1 MPSTRQR
8 KPKRQSKPRPSKWI
22 SVKLFY
28 DEHEDLITW
37 WEGLP
42 ERKRGDT
49 LREIVRAYLAEKSP
63 ATLYAEVLRRLET
76 IDRKI
81 GQGVAAAAPAQ
92 AMDDSTAERM
102 RANLRKAT
110 W

>member
-1 MPSTRQR
+1 MPT
-8 KPKRQSKPRPSKWI
+8 KKRRTKTKRPSRWLN
-22 SVKLFY
+22 VRLYY
-28 DEHEDLITW
+28 DEHADIIEW
-37 WEGLP
+37 FESLP
-42 ERKRGDT
+42 ERKRGDA
-49 LREIVRAYLAEKSP
+49 LRDLIRAYLAEKSP

-81 GQGVAAAAPAQ
+81 GQGVAVATATS

-102 RANLRKAT
+102 RTNLRKAT

>member
-1 MPSTRQR
+1 MSTKKR
-8 KPKRQSKPRPSKWI
+8 KPK
-22 SVKLFY
+22 VKRSGRWLTVRLFD
-28 DEHEDLITW
+28 DEHTDIIEW
-37 WEGLP
+37 WESLP
-42 ERKRGDT
+42 ERKRGDM

-63 ATLYAEVLRRLET
+63 ASLYAEVLRRLET

-81 GQGVAAAAPAQ
+81 GQGVAVAAHDQ

>member
-1 MPSTRQR
+1 MTRQTR
-8 KPKRQSKPRPSKWI
+8 KSKPKTRPHKML
-22 SVKLFY
+22 SVKLFP
-28 DEHEDLITW
+28 DEHADIIEW
-37 WEGLP
+37 WESLP
-42 ERKRGDT
+42 ERRRGDMMRD
-49 LREIVRAYLAEKSP
+49 LIRAYLAEKSP
-63 ATLYAEVLRRLET
+63 ASLYAEVLRRLET

-81 GQGVAAAAPAQ
+81 GQGVAVAVPTQ

>member
-1 MPSTRQR
+1 MAQR
-8 KPKRQSKPRPSKWI
+8 RKKQKPRPNKLMGA
-22 SVKLFY
+22 KLFL
-28 DEHEDLITW
+28 DADTDLLEW
-37 WEGLP
+37 WDSLP
-42 ERKRGDT
+42 PRKRGET

-81 GQGVAAAAPAQ
+81 GQGVAVVAPTKT
-92 AMDDSTAERM
+92 MDDSTAERM

>member
-1 MPSTRQR
+1 MPTKKR
-8 KPKRQSKPRPSKWI
+8 KTKIKRSGRWMSAR
-22 SVKLFY
+22 LFT
-28 DEHEDLITW
+28 DEHSDIIEW
-37 WEGLP
+37 WESLP

-81 GQGVAAAAPAQ
+81 GQGVAVAAPTQ
-92 AMDDSTAERM
+92 TMDDSTAERM
-102 RANLRKAT
+102 RTNLRKAT